1 MPVPCS
7 EPRMWGGTATIC
19 ATPCD
24 WTARCGL
31 RDTGIPFK
39 QVLYFSVS
47 RMRTR
52 SVPLVRTAALVLTAP
67 LLAPVAAPAADLF
80 APRPTAQAPAY
91 TDWSGGYVGLEG
103 SAGGSYGA
111 YSFGP
116 TTIGGRPVPPFKSG
130 DSTGRSDQGKNATTA
145 TGGLFGGWNWQAGPW
160 VYGIEASLDAAN
172 LKRPVPSTIAGFGYA
187 DATPAFNIVRAKTD
201 LYGALRA
208 RLGYSFDRY
217 LIYGTFGLAGANA
230 RILAN
235 YPDLDAGGQPAARR
249 DLDYVGFTLGAG
261 VQYAI
266 TDSLALGIDYRYID
280 LGGSRRFPLGAVPG
294 DAGGPVTTRASFNSN
309 QLFARLMW
317 FPDGLK
323 VPPDPDETAPHDPD
337 NGDTGRFSLHGQTT
351 LIAQGVPG
359 FRSPYE
365 GAQSLIPHQARQTT
379 TATIFLGLKLT
390 DSTEVYYNPEF
401 SQGFGLSRTLGVAG
415 FVNGEAQKAGA
426 PFPKLRSNRYYV
438 KQTFGLGGETVEV
451 PDGPNQVAT
460 RYDAERITV
469 IAGKFALGDF
479 FDGNIYAHD
488 PRVDFFN
495 WSLWGSSAWDFPA
508 NLPGFTQGVY
518 AEYNRPEFAIR
529 AAYTQV
535 PKEPSSDVL
544 DPRVFRRAG
553 LNVEFEERH
562 VLPWLEQ
569 PGKIRIGLFS
579 NVGVS
584 ANNRDV
590 VTLTQLGLFDDINDA
605 VAATRRPRRKTG
617 GYINLEQALTPELGL
632 FARASLNDGR
642 TENISFTDIDQSFSG
657 GLSLKG
663 KAWDRPDDTVG
674 IGAAMNGLSPSHR
687 AAFAAGYLGLLVGD
701 GRLNYGTERALE
713 TYYALNLT
721 KFVTLTFDYQFI
733 DNPGYNR
740 DRGPAHFFASR
751 LHADF

>member
-1 MPVPCS
+1 
-7 EPRMWGGTATIC
+7 
-19 ATPCD
+19 
-24 WTARCGL
+24 
-31 RDTGIPFK
+31 
-39 QVLYFSVS
+39 
-47 RMRTR
+47 
-52 SVPLVRTAALVLTAP
+52 
-67 LLAPVAAPAADLF
+67 
-80 APRPTAQAPAY
+80 
-91 TDWSGGYVGLEG
+91 
-103 SAGGSYGA
+103 
-111 YSFGP
+111 
-116 TTIGGRPVPPFKSG
+116 
-130 DSTGRSDQGKNATTA
+130 
-145 TGGLFGGWNWQAGPW
+145 
-160 VYGIEASLDAAN
+160 
-172 LKRPVPSTIAGFGYA
+172 
-187 DATPAFNIVRAKTD
+187 
-201 LYGALRA
+201 
-208 RLGYSFDRY
+208 
-217 LIYGTFGLAGANA
+217 
-230 RILAN
+230 
-235 YPDLDAGGQPAARR
+235 
-249 DLDYVGFTLGAG
+249 
-261 VQYAI
+261 
-266 TDSLALGIDYRYID
+266 
-280 LGGSRRFPLGAVPG
+280 VPG
-294 DAGGPVTTRASFNSN
+294 GAGGPGTARASFNAN

-460 RYDAERITV
+460 RYDAERITL

>member
-1 MPVPCS
+1 MITATLYSHTIGICTY
-7 EPRMWGGTATIC
+7 TATI
-19 ATPCD
+19 
-24 WTARCGL
+24 L
-31 RDTGIPFK
+31 F
-39 QVLYFSVS
+39 
-47 RMRTR
+47 
-52 SVPLVRTAALVLTAP
+52 LVLP
-67 LLAPVAAPAADLF
+67 GRAADH
-80 APRPTAQAPAY
+80 APQRLAVEATSYA
-91 TDWSGGYVGLEG
+91 DWSGGYVGVEG
-103 SAGGSYGA
+103 SASGSYGA
-111 YSFGP
+111 FNFGSS
-116 TTIGGRPVPPFKSG
+116 TVGGRPIPAFKTG
-130 DSTGRSDQGKNATTA
+130 DGTGRNDQGSDATTA
-145 TGGLFGGWNWQAGPW
+145 VGGGFAGWNWQSGPW

-172 LKRPVPSTIAGFGYA
+172 LKRPIASTLAGFGYGNV
-187 DATPAFNIVRAKTD
+187 DQAFNIIRAKTNV
-201 LYGALRA
+201 YGALRA
-208 RLGYSFDRY
+208 RLGYSFERY
-217 LIYGTFGLAGANA
+217 LVYASFGLSGADA
-230 RILAN
+230 RFLAA
-235 YPDLDAGGQPAARR
+235 YPDFDAGGQNTARR
-249 DLDYVGFTLGAG
+249 DSSYLGFTIGAG

-266 TDSLALGIDYRYID
+266 SDSLALGIDYRYID
-280 LGGSRRFPLGAVPG
+280 LGGSRRFPLGVVPG
-294 DAGGPVTTRASFNSN
+294 EAGGPVSTRASLTSN
-309 QLFARLMW
+309 QMFLRLMW

-359 FRSPYE
+359 FRSPYA
-365 GAQSLIPHQARQTT
+365 GANSLVPHQARQTT

-390 DSTEVYYNPEF
+390 DSTEIYYNPEF
-401 SQGFGLSRTLGVAG
+401 SQGFGLSGTHGVAG

-438 KQTFGLGGETVEV
+438 KQTINLGGETVEV

-460 RYDAERITV
+460 RYDAERITL

-535 PKEPSSDVL
+535 PKEPSNDVF

-553 LNVEFEERH
+553 LNAEFEYRYT
-562 VLPWLEQ
+562 LPGLDQ
-569 PGKIRIGLFS
+569 PGKVRFGLFS
-579 NVGVS
+579 NVANS
-584 ANNRDV
+584 ANNREI
-590 VTLTQLGLFDDINDA
+590 VTLTQLGLFSDINDA
-605 VAATRRPRRKTG
+605 ATAARKPRRKTG

-642 TENISFTDIDQSFSG
+642 TEEVSFTDVDQSFSG

-663 KAWDRPDDTVG
+663 KAWGRPDDTIGV
-674 IGAAMNGLSPSHR
+674 GAAMNGLSPSHR
-687 AAFAAGYLGLLVGD
+687 AAFANGFYGLLVGD
-701 GRLNYGTERALE
+701 GTLRYGRERALE

-721 KFVTLTFDYQFI
+721 KFVTLTFDYQFV

>member
-1 MPVPCS
+1 MFCGFAMLVSPCIPV
-7 EPRMWGGTATIC
+7 
-19 ATPCD
+19 
-24 WTARCGL
+24 
-31 RDTGIPFK
+31 
-39 QVLYFSVS
+39 
-47 RMRTR
+47 
-52 SVPLVRTAALVLTAP
+52 AAADLTAP
-67 LLAPVAAPAADLF
+67 HPAADI
-80 APRPTAQAPAY
+80 PAY
-91 TDWSGGYVGLEG
+91 TDWSGGYIGLEG

-111 YSFGP
+111 YNFGP
-116 TTIGGRPVPPFKSG
+116 TTIGGRSVPAFKSG
-130 DSTGRSDQGKNATTA
+130 DATGRSDQGRNATTA
-145 TGGLFGGWNWQAGPW
+145 VGGLFGGWNWQTGPW
-160 VYGIEASLDAAN
+160 VYGVEASLDAAN
-172 LKRPVPSTIAGFGYA
+172 LKRPVPSTIAGFGYG
-187 DATPAFNIVRAKTD
+187 DVDPVFNIVRAKAD
-201 LYGALRA
+201 LYGTLRA
-208 RLGYSFDRY
+208 RIGYSFDRY
-217 LIYGTFGLAGANA
+217 LIYGAVGLTGANA
-230 RILAN
+230 RFLAS
-235 YPDLDAGGQPAARR
+235 YPDLDTGGQTTARR
-249 DLDYVGFTLGAG
+249 ELGYVGFTLGAG

-266 TDSLALGIDYRYID
+266 TDTLALGIDYRYVD
-280 LGGSRRFPLGAVPG
+280 LGGSRALTLGNVPG
-294 DAGGPVTTRASFNSN
+294 LGPITTRASFTSN
-309 QLFARLMW
+309 QMFARLMW

-323 VPPDPDETAPHDPD
+323 VPPDPDATAPHDPG

-351 LIAQGVPG
+351 LIAQGVPS
-359 FRSPYE
+359 FRSPYV
-365 GAQSLIPHQARQTT
+365 GDNSLVPHQARQTT
-379 TATIFLGLKLT
+379 TATAFLGLQV
-390 DSTEVYYNPEF
+390 TEGTELYYNPEF
-401 SQGFGLSRTLGVAG
+401 SQGFGLSGTHGVAG

-426 PFPKLRSNRYYV
+426 PFPRLRSNRYYV

-469 IAGKFALGDF
+469 VAGKFALGDF
-479 FDGNIYAHD
+479 FDGNVYAHD

-495 WSLWGSSAWDFPA
+495 WSLWGASAWDFPA

-553 LNVEFEERH
+553 LNAEFEQRY
-562 VLPWLEQ
+562 VLPWLDQ
-569 PGKIRIGLFS
+569 PGKLRIGLFS
-579 NVGVS
+579 NVANS
-584 ANNRDV
+584 ANNREV
-590 VTLTQLGLFDDINDA
+590 VTLTQLGVFDDINDA

-663 KAWDRPDDTVG
+663 KAWDRPDDTIG

-687 AAFAAGYLGLLVGD
+687 AAFAAGYYGLLIGD
-701 GRLNYGTERALE
+701 GTLRYGRERAIE
-713 TYYALNLT
+713 SYYALNLT
-721 KFVTLTFDYQFI
+721 KFVTLTFDYQFVN
-733 DNPGYNR
+733 NPGYNR

>member
-1 MPVPCS
+1 
-7 EPRMWGGTATIC
+7 
-19 ATPCD
+19 
-24 WTARCGL
+24 
-31 RDTGIPFK
+31 
-39 QVLYFSVS
+39 
-47 RMRTR
+47 MRTR
-52 SVPLVRTAALVLTAP
+52 SVTLAHVAVLALTAS
-67 LLAPVAAPAADLF
+67 LLAPVAARAADPAAPP
-80 APRPTAQAPAY
+80 AAAEGPAY
-91 TDWSGGYVGLEG
+91 ADWSGGYLGLEG

-111 YSFGP
+111 YNFGP
-116 TTIGGRPVPPFKSG
+116 TTIGGRPVPAFKSG
-130 DSTGRSDQGKNATTA
+130 DSTGRSDQGRDATTA
-145 TGGLFGGWNWQAGPW
+145 AGGLFGGWNWQSGPW
-160 VYGIEASLDAAN
+160 VYGVEASLDAAN

-187 DATPAFNIVRAKTD
+187 DVDPAFNVVRAKTD

-217 LIYGTFGLAGANA
+217 LIYGAFGLTGANA
-230 RILAN
+230 RFLAS
-235 YPDLDAGGQPAARR
+235 YPNLDVGGQNAARR
-249 DLDYVGFTLGAG
+249 ELGYVGFTLGAG
-261 VQYAI
+261 IQYAI
-266 TDSLALGIDYRYID
+266 TDHLALGIDYRYID
-280 LGGSRRFPLGAVPG
+280 LGGSRRFTLGVVPG
-294 DAGGPVTTRASFNSN
+294 DAGGPVTSRASFTSN

-317 FPDGLK
+317 FPEGLRA
-323 VPPDPDETAPHDPD
+323 PPDPDETAPHDPD

-359 FRSPYE
+359 FRSPYA
-365 GAQSLIPHQARQTT
+365 GAQSLVPHQARQTT

-390 DSTEVYYNPEF
+390 DSTEIYYNPEF

-438 KQTFGLGGETVEV
+438 KQTIGLGGETVEV

-460 RYDAERITV
+460 RYDSERITL

-479 FDGNIYAHD
+479 FDGNVYAHD

-495 WSLWGSSAWDFPA
+495 WSLWGASAWDFPA

-553 LNVEFEERH
+553 LNAEFEQRY
-562 VLPWLEQ
+562 VLPWLDQ
-569 PGKIRIGLFS
+569 PGKLRLGLFS

-584 ANNRDV
+584 ANNRSV
-590 VTLTQLGLFDDINDA
+590 VTLTQIGAFDDINDA

-687 AAFAAGYLGLLVGD
+687 AAFAAGYFGLLVGD

-721 KFVTLTFDYQFI
+721 KFVTLTFDYQFVN
-733 DNPGYNR
+733 NPGYNR

>member
-1 MPVPCS
+1 MSTRPMLLI
-7 EPRMWGGTATIC
+7 RA
-19 ATPCD
+19 
-24 WTARCGL
+24 
-31 RDTGIPFK
+31 
-39 QVLYFSVS
+39 VS
-47 RMRTR
+47 R
-52 SVPLVRTAALVLTAP
+52 VLVVT
-67 LLAPVAAPAADLF
+67 LLASGPVSAADPA
-80 APRPTAQAPAY
+80 APRPAANTPAF
-91 TDWSGGYVGLEG
+91 TDWAGFYVGLQG

-111 YSFGP
+111 YNFGP
-116 TTIGGRPVPPFKSG
+116 TTIGGRAVPAFKSG
-130 DSTGRSDQGKNATTA
+130 DSTGRSDQGRNATTA
-145 TGGLFGGWNWQAGPW
+145 VGGAFGGWNWQTGPW
-160 VYGIEASLDAAN
+160 VYGIEAGLDAAN
-172 LKRPVPSTIAGFGYA
+172 LKRPVPSTITGFGYEDA
-187 DATPAFNIVRAKTD
+187 DQAFNIVRAKTD
-201 LYGALRA
+201 LYGTLRA
-208 RLGYSFDRY
+208 RIGYSFDRY
-217 LIYGTFGLAGANA
+217 LVYGTFGLAGANA
-230 RILAN
+230 RFLAT
-235 YPDLDAGGQPAARR
+235 YPDLDAGGQNTARR
-249 DLDYVGFTLGAG
+249 ELGYLGFTLGAG
-261 VQYAI
+261 IQYAI
-266 TDSLALGIDYRYID
+266 TDSLALGIDYRYVD
-280 LGGSRRFPLGAVPG
+280 LGSSRRFPLGLVPG
-294 DAGGPVTTRASFNSN
+294 DDGGPVTSRASFTSN

-337 NGDTGRFSLHGQTT
+337 NGETGRFSLHGQTT

-359 FRSPYE
+359 FRSPYA
-365 GAQSLIPHQARQTT
+365 GAQSLVPNQTRQTT

-390 DSTEVYYNPEF
+390 DSTELYYNPEF

-438 KQTFGLGGETVEV
+438 KQTIGLGGETVEV

-460 RYDAERITV
+460 RYDAERITL

-479 FDGNIYAHD
+479 FDGNVYAHD

-495 WSLWGSSAWDFPA
+495 WSLWGASAWDFPA

-535 PKEPSSDVL
+535 PKEPSNDVL

-553 LNVEFEERH
+553 LNAEFEQRY
-562 VLPWLEQ
+562 VLPWLDQ
-569 PGKIRIGLFS
+569 PGKLRLGLFS

-584 ANNRDV
+584 ANNREV
-590 VTLTQLGLFDDINDA
+590 VTLTQLGQFDDINDA
-605 VAATRRPRRKTG
+605 VAATRKPRRKTG

-663 KAWDRPDDTVG
+663 KAWDRPDDTIG

-687 AAFAAGYLGLLVGD
+687 AAFAAGYFGLLIGD

-721 KFVTLTFDYQFI
+721 KFVTLTFDYQFV

>member
-1 MPVPCS
+1 MWPVVEATRNGLHVR
-7 EPRMWGGTATIC
+7 EPHYSKCYILSASPMSPRPA
-19 ATPCD
+19 PL
-24 WTARCGL
+24 L
-31 RDTGIPFK
+31 RA
-39 QVLYFSVS
+39 
-47 RMRTR
+47 
-52 SVPLVRTAALVLTAP
+52 AALVLAAP
-67 LLAPVAAPAADLF
+67 LIASVPAAAADLAGRRP
-80 APRPTAQAPAY
+80 APDLPAY
-91 TDWSGGYVGLEG
+91 TDWSGGYIGLQG

-111 YSFGP
+111 YNFGP
-116 TTIGGRPVPPFKSG
+116 TAIGNRAVPAFKSG
-130 DSTGRSDQGKNATTA
+130 DSTGRSDQGRNATTA
-145 TGGLFGGWNWQAGPW
+145 VGGLFGGWNWQAGPW
-160 VYGIEASLDAAN
+160 VYGAEATLDVAN
-172 LKRPVPSTIAGFGYA
+172 LKRPVPSTITGFGYEDA
-187 DATPAFNIVRAKTD
+187 DQPFNIVRAKTD
-201 LYGALRA
+201 LYGTLRA
-208 RLGYSFDRY
+208 RIGYSFDRY
-217 LIYGTFGLAGANA
+217 LVYGSFGLAGANA
-230 RILAN
+230 RFLAN
-235 YPDLDAGGQPAARR
+235 YPDLDAGGQNTARR
-249 DLDYVGFTLGAG
+249 ELGYLGFTLGAG
-261 VQYAI
+261 IQYAI
-266 TDSLALGIDYRYID
+266 SDSLALGIDYRYID
-280 LGGSRRFPLGAVPG
+280 LGGSRRFSLGSVPG
-294 DAGGPVTTRASFNSN
+294 DDGGPVTSRARFTSN

-317 FPDGLK
+317 FPGGLK
-323 VPPDPDETAPHDPD
+323 APPDPDETAPHDPD
-337 NGDTGRFSLHGQTT
+337 NGETGRFSLHGQTT

-390 DSTEVYYNPEF
+390 DSTELYYNPEF

-438 KQTFGLGGETVEV
+438 KQTIGLGGETVEV

-460 RYDAERITV
+460 RYDAERITL

-479 FDGNIYAHD
+479 FDGNVYAHD

-495 WSLWGSSAWDFPA
+495 WSLWGASAWDFPA

-553 LNVEFEERH
+553 LNAEFEERH

-584 ANNRDV
+584 ANNREL
-590 VTLTQLGLFDDINDA
+590 VTLTQLGLFDNGSDA
-605 VAATRRPRRKTG
+605 ALATRKPRRKTG

-663 KAWDRPDDTVG
+663 KAWDRPDDTVA
-674 IGAAMNGLSPSHR
+674 IGTAMNRLSPSHR
-687 AAFAAGYLGLLVGD
+687 AAFAAGYYGLLVGD
-701 GRLNYGTERALE
+701 GRLNYGSERALE

-721 KFVTLTFDYQFI
+721 KFVTLTFDYQFVN
-733 DNPGYNR
+733 NPGYNR

>member
-1 MPVPCS
+1 M
-7 EPRMWGGTATIC
+7 R
-19 ATPCD
+19 
-24 WTARCGL
+24 AR
-31 RDTGIPFK
+31 F
-39 QVLYFSVS
+39 
-47 RMRTR
+47 
-52 SVPLVRTAALVLTAP
+52 VPLARAAAAAL
-67 LLAPVAAPAADLF
+67 AATLSLPAAGADRAALR
-80 APRPTAQAPAY
+80 ASGDGPAY
-91 TDWSGGYVGLEG
+91 TDWSGGYLGLEG

-111 YSFGP
+111 YGFGP
-116 TTIGGRPVPPFKSG
+116 TTVGGRPVPAFRSG
-130 DSTGRSDQGKNATTA
+130 DSTGRSDRGRNATTA
-145 TGGLFGGWNWQAGPW
+145 VGGLFGGWTWQSGPW

-172 LKRPVPSTIAGFGYA
+172 LKRPVPSTVPGFGYA
-187 DATPAFNIVRAKTD
+187 DADPAFDIVRAKTG
-201 LYGALRA
+201 LYGTLRA
-208 RLGYSFDRY
+208 RIGYSFDRY
-217 LIYGTFGLAGANA
+217 LVYGAFGLTGADA
-230 RILAN
+230 RFLAT
-235 YPDLDAGGQPAARR
+235 YPDGGSGGATTARR
-249 DLDYVGFTLGAG
+249 DLGYVGFTLGAG
-261 VQYAI
+261 IQYAI
-266 TDSLALGIDYRYID
+266 SDALALGIDYRYVD
-280 LGGSRRFPLGAVPG
+280 FGGSRGFPLGTVPG
-294 DAGGPVTTRASFNSN
+294 DGGGPVTTRASFTSN
-309 QLFARLMW
+309 QVFLRLMW
-317 FPDGLK
+317 FPDGLR

-337 NGDTGRFSLHGQTT
+337 NGDTGRWSLHGQTT

-365 GAQSLIPHQARQTT
+365 GAQSLVPHQARQTT

-390 DSTEVYYNPEF
+390 DSTELYYNPEF

-438 KQTFGLGGETVEV
+438 KQTIGLGGETVEV

-460 RYDAERITV
+460 RYDAERITL

-495 WSLWGSSAWDFPA
+495 WSLWASSAWDFPA

-562 VLPWLEQ
+562 VLPGLEQ

-584 ANNRDV
+584 ASNRDA

-605 VAATRRPRRKTG
+605 VAANRRPRRKTG

-642 TENISFTDIDQSFSG
+642 TENISFTDIDRSFSG

-674 IGAAMNGLSPSHR
+674 LGAALNGLSPSHR
-687 AAFAAGYLGLLVGD
+687 AAFAAGYYGLLVGD
-701 GRLNYGTERALE
+701 GRLTYATERALE
-713 TYYALNLT
+713 AYYALNLT
-721 KFVTLTFDYQFI
+721 KFVTLTFDYQFV

>member
-1 MPVPCS
+1 MRADDKVAQDEKMVRS
-7 EPRMWGGTATIC
+7 VFETI
-19 ATPCD
+19 
-24 WTARCGL
+24 RNGL
-31 RDTGIPFK
+31 RVRNSHYSKCYI
-39 QVLYFSVS
+39 FSAS
-47 RMRTR
+47 PM
-52 SVPLVRTAALVLTAP
+52 PLRFAPLLRATALVLAAP
-67 LLAPVAAPAADLF
+67 LIPSVPATAADPAAR
-80 APRPTAQAPAY
+80 RPATDIPAY
-91 TDWSGGYVGLEG
+91 TDWSGGFIGLEG
-103 SAGGSYGA
+103 SASGSYGA
-111 YSFGP
+111 YNFGP
-116 TTIGGRPVPPFKSG
+116 TAIGGRAVPSFKSG
-130 DSTGRSDQGKNATTA
+130 DSTGRSDQGSNATTA
-145 TGGLFGGWNWQAGPW
+145 VGGVFGGWNWQAGPW
-160 VYGIEASLDAAN
+160 VYGVEASLDAAN

-187 DATPAFNIVRAKTD
+187 EVDPAFNIVRAKTD
-201 LYGALRA
+201 LYGTLRA
-208 RLGYSFDRY
+208 RIGYSFDRY
-217 LIYGTFGLAGANA
+217 LVYGAFGLAGANA
-230 RILAN
+230 RFLAN
-235 YPDLDAGGQPAARR
+235 YPDLDAGGQNTARR
-249 DLDYVGFTLGAG
+249 EIGYLGFTLGAG
-261 VQYAI
+261 IQYAI
-266 TDSLALGIDYRYID
+266 SDSLALGIDYRYID
-280 LGGSRRFPLGAVPG
+280 LGGSRRFSLGSVPG
-294 DAGGPVTTRASFNSN
+294 DNGGPVTSRASFTSN

-323 VPPDPDETAPHDPD
+323 VPADPDETAPHDPD

-390 DSTEVYYNPEF
+390 DSTELYYNPEF

-438 KQTFGLGGETVEV
+438 KQTIGLGGETVEV

-460 RYDAERITV
+460 RYDAERITL

-479 FDGNIYAHD
+479 FDGNVYAHD

-495 WSLWGSSAWDFPA
+495 WSLWGASAWDFPA

-518 AEYNRPEFAIR
+518 AEYNRPDFAIR

-553 LNVEFEERH
+553 LNAEFEERH
-562 VLPWLEQ
+562 ILPWLEQ

-584 ANNRDV
+584 ANNRQL
-590 VTLTQLGLFDDINDA
+590 VTLTQLGLFDNGSDA
-605 VAATRRPRRKTG
+605 ALATRKPRRKTG

-663 KAWDRPDDTVG
+663 KAWDRPDDTIG
-674 IGAAMNGLSPSHR
+674 LGAAMNRLSPSHR
-687 AAFAAGYLGLLVGD
+687 AAFAAGYYGLLIGD
-701 GRLNYGTERALE
+701 GRLNYGSERAVE

-721 KFVTLTFDYQFI
+721 KFLTLTFDYQFVA
-733 DNPGYNR
+733 NPGYNR

>member
-1 MPVPCS
+1 MRAKPAFS
-7 EPRMWGGTATIC
+7 IRPRSTI
-19 ATPCD
+19 TLSGL
-24 WTARCGL
+24 TVLVGLCG
-31 RDTGIPFK
+31 P
-39 QVLYFSVS
+39 
-47 RMRTR
+47 
-52 SVPLVRTAALVLTAP
+52 AA
-67 LLAPVAAPAADLF
+67 AADLAGLRSAAD
-80 APRPTAQAPAY
+80 APSY

-103 SAGGSYGA
+103 SANGSYGA
-111 YSFGP
+111 FNFG
-116 TTIGGRPVPPFKSG
+116 TSTVGGNSIPAFKTG
-130 DSTGRSDQGKNATTA
+130 DSTGRNDRGQTATTA
-145 TGGLFGGWNWQAGPW
+145 VVGTFSGWNWQSGPW
-160 VYGIEASLDAAN
+160 VYGIEGSLDAAN
-172 LKRPVPSTIAGFGYA
+172 LKRPVASTIAGFGYESA
-187 DATPAFNIVRAKTD
+187 DQTFNIIRAKTD
-201 LYGALRA
+201 LYGSLRA
-208 RLGYSFDRY
+208 RLGYSFNRY
-217 LIYGTFGLAGANA
+217 LVYATFGLAGANA
-230 RILAN
+230 RFLAT
-235 YPDLDAGGQPAARR
+235 YPDFDTGDQTAARR
-249 DLDYVGFTLGAG
+249 DLGYLGFTLGAG

-266 TDSLALGIDYRYID
+266 TDTIALGIDYRYID
-280 LGGSRRFPLGAVPG
+280 LGSSRRFPLGFVPG
-294 DAGGPVTTRASFNSN
+294 DEGGPVATRASSTAN
-309 QLFARLMW
+309 QVFLRLMW
-317 FPDGLK
+317 FPGGLK

-359 FRSPYE
+359 FRSPYA
-365 GAQSLIPHQARQTT
+365 GAQSLVPHQVRQTT

-390 DSTEVYYNPEF
+390 EGTELYYNPEF

-438 KQTFGLGGETVEV
+438 KQTINLGGETVEV

-460 RYDAERITV
+460 HYDAERITL

-479 FDGNIYAHD
+479 FDGNVYAHD

-495 WSLWGSSAWDFPA
+495 WSLWASSAWDFPA

-553 LNVEFEERH
+553 LNAEFEQRY
-562 VLPWLEQ
+562 VLPGLDQ
-569 PGKIRIGLFS
+569 PGKLRFGLFS

-584 ANNRDV
+584 ANNREV
-590 VTLTQLGLFDDINDA
+590 VTLTQLGAFGDINDA

-642 TENISFTDIDQSFSG
+642 TEEVSFTDIDQSFSG

-663 KAWDRPDDTVG
+663 KAWDRPDDTIG
-674 IGAAMNGLSPSHR
+674 IGAATNALSPSHR
-687 AAFAAGYLGLLVGD
+687 AAFALGSKGILIGD
-701 GRLNYGTERALE
+701 GALCYGRERTIE
-713 TYYALNLT
+713 SYYAVNLT
-721 KFVTLTFDYQFI
+721 KFVTLTFDYQFVS
-733 DNPGYNR
+733 NPGYNR

>member
-1 MPVPCS
+1 
-7 EPRMWGGTATIC
+7 
-19 ATPCD
+19 
-24 WTARCGL
+24 
-31 RDTGIPFK
+31 
-39 QVLYFSVS
+39 
-47 RMRTR
+47 MRTR
-52 SVPLVRTAALVLTAP
+52 SVPLVRTAALILTTP
-67 LLAPVAAPAADLF
+67 LLVPVAARAADF
-80 APRPTAQAPAY
+80 AAPRPDATRPTY

-111 YSFGP
+111 YNFGP
-116 TTIGGRPVPPFKSG
+116 TTIGGRPIPAFKSG
-130 DSTGRSDQGKNATTA
+130 DSTGRSDQGRNATTA
-145 TGGLFGGWNWQAGPW
+145 VGGVFGGWTWQAGPW
-160 VYGIEASLDAAN
+160 VYGIEANLDLAN
-172 LKRPVPSTIAGFGYA
+172 LKRPVPATVAGFGYA
-187 DATPAFNIVRAKTD
+187 DADPAFNVVRAKTN

-217 LIYGTFGLAGANA
+217 LIYGTFGLTGANA
-230 RILAN
+230 RFLAS
-235 YPDLDAGGQPAARR
+235 YPDLDTGGQTTAQRE
-249 DLDYVGFTLGAG
+249 LGYVGFTLGAG

-280 LGGSRRFPLGAVPG
+280 LGGSRRFPLGVVPG
-294 DAGGPVTTRASFNSN
+294 DTGGPVTTRASFTSN

-317 FPDGLK
+317 FPGGLK

-351 LIAQGVPG
+351 LIAQAVPG

-390 DSTEVYYNPEF
+390 DSTEIYYNPEF

-438 KQTFGLGGETVEV
+438 KQTFGLGGETVDV

-460 RYDAERITV
+460 RYDAERITL

-495 WSLWGSSAWDFPA
+495 WSLWGASAWDFPA

-617 GYINLEQALTPELGL
+617 GFINLEQGLTPELGL

-642 TENISFTDIDQSFSG
+642 TENISFTDIDRSFSG

-663 KAWDRPDDTVG
+663 KAWDRPDDTIG

-687 AAFAAGYLGLLVGD
+687 AAFAAGYLGLLIGD

>member
-1 MPVPCS
+1 
-7 EPRMWGGTATIC
+7 
-19 ATPCD
+19 
-24 WTARCGL
+24 
-31 RDTGIPFK
+31 
-39 QVLYFSVS
+39 
-47 RMRTR
+47 MRTR

-67 LLAPVAAPAADLF
+67 LLAPVAARAADLF

-235 YPDLDAGGQPAARR
+235 YPDLDAGGQTAARR

-280 LGGSRRFPLGAVPG
+280 LGGSRRFPLGVVPG

>member
-1 MPVPCS
+1 
-7 EPRMWGGTATIC
+7 
-19 ATPCD
+19 
-24 WTARCGL
+24 
-31 RDTGIPFK
+31 
-39 QVLYFSVS
+39 
-47 RMRTR
+47 MRIR
-52 SVPLVRTAALVLTAP
+52 IVPLARTAALVLAMP
-67 LLAPVAAPAADLF
+67 LAAGAADYAAPRMAAGS
-80 APRPTAQAPAY
+80 PAY
-91 TDWSGGYVGLEG
+91 ADWSGPYLGLEG

-111 YSFGP
+111 YKFGP
-116 TTIGGRPVPPFKSG
+116 TLIGSRSIPAFRSG
-130 DSTGRSDQGKNATTA
+130 DSTGRSDQGRDATTA
-145 TGGLFGGWNWQAGPW
+145 VGGLVGGWNWQTGPW
-160 VYGIEASLDAAN
+160 VYGVEASLDAAN
-172 LKRPVPSTIAGFGYA
+172 LKRPVPSTILGFGYA
-187 DATPAFNIVRAKTD
+187 DADSAFNIVRAKTS
-201 LYGALRA
+201 LYGTLRA

-217 LIYGTFGLAGANA
+217 LIYGAFGLAGADA

-235 YPDLDAGGQPAARR
+235 YPNFDTGGQNTARQ
-249 DLDYVGFTLGAG
+249 DLGYVGFTLGAG

-266 TDSLALGIDYRYID
+266 TDHLALGIDYRYID
-280 LGGSRRFPLGAVPG
+280 LGGSRRFPLGFVPG
-294 DAGGPVTTRASFNSN
+294 DGGGPVATRASFTSN
-309 QLFARLMW
+309 QLFARLML
-317 FPDGLK
+317 FPDGLR

-379 TATIFLGLKLT
+379 TATIFLGLRLT
-390 DSTEVYYNPEF
+390 DSTEIYYNPEF

-460 RYDAERITV
+460 RYDAERITL

-479 FDGNIYAHD
+479 FDGNVYAHD

-508 NLPGFTQGVY
+508 NLPGFTQGIY
-518 AEYNRPEFAIR
+518 AEYNRPDFAIR

-553 LNVEFEERH
+553 LNAEFEERH

-584 ANNRDV
+584 ANNREV
-590 VTLTQLGLFDDINDA
+590 VTLTQLGLFDDVNDA

-687 AAFAAGYLGLLVGD
+687 AAFAAGYYGLLIGD